1 MVFGWGK
8 KKQETTDITQ
18 EAEVELAQISSL
30 LSPKKEEIRKKI
42 VTQSRP
48 LFTEIKQELDAI
60 YKIIEHLKQD
70 DLKVEDIEKILR
82 VIVTRAKT
90 EVIDVISKESEKKFP
105 IVDKFED
112 VLGASESVSYSLKK
126 IGDVLGKNSRVIHVF
141 AKKYAQEI
149 KDHLALVTKD
159 HTIVSKM
166 LYEHS
171 AFESSSDFIGQQISK
186 TRSLSQ
192 QITEHNAHLK
202 KLQELLSTA
211 QQDYAKAQ
219 ELIIAARNSQE
230 FQKLQEIQ
238 SKQLLL
244 VEQKNEMAKQI
255 DDEFSKVS
263 RALGKYV
270 YVTSLDKPLKS
281 ILERLAERPSLVV
294 GIENTESIKTI
305 LESCMKGIVS
315 GTVSVKENDK
325 SVEQIGAVIAQLDSL
340 AQRKTSIEYQI
351 TQTEQS
357 MKQFE
362 GLNLVTLQKQLEKS
376 KSDQDDAQSKIKN
389 LEKDIK
395 DAGSQKQETIQK
407 LESSLYQLFRIKYR
421 IRE

>member
-18 EAEVELAQISSL
+18 EAEVELGQISSL

-90 EVIDVISKESEKKFP
+90 EVIDVISKEAEKKFP
-105 IVDKFED
+105 TVDKFED
-112 VLGASESVSYSLKK
+112 VLDASESVSHTLKK

-149 KDHLALVTKD
+149 KDHLALVTKN
-159 HTIVSKM
+159 HAIIVKM
-166 LYEHS
+166 LSEHS
-171 AFESSSDFIGQQISK
+171 VLESSSDSIVQQISK

-192 QITEHNAHLK
+192 QIIEHNAHLK
-202 KLQELLSTA
+202 KLQELLVSA
-211 QQDYAKAQ
+211 QHLYAKTQ
-219 ELIIAARNSQE
+219 EQILVARNSPE

-238 SKQLLL
+238 SKQVLL
-244 VEQKNEMAKQI
+244 VGQKNEMAKQI

-281 ILERLAERPSLVV
+281 ILERLVERPSLVV
-294 GIENTESIKTI
+294 GVENTESIKTI

-325 SVEQIGAVIAQLDSL
+325 SVDQIGLVIAQLDSL
-340 AQRKTSIEYQI
+340 AQRKASIENQI

-362 GLNLVTLQKQLEKS
+362 GLNLATLEKQLEKS
-376 KSDQDDAQSKIKN
+376 KSDQEDAQSKIKN

-395 DAGSQKQETIQK
+395 DAESQKQETLQT
-407 LESSLYQLFRIKYR
+407 LESSLFQLFRVKYKV
-421 IRE
+421 RE

>member
-8 KKQETTDITQ
+8 KKQETADVAQ
-18 EAEVELAQISSL
+18 EADVELDQIPSL

-42 VTQSRP
+42 IIQSSP
-48 LFTEIKQELDAI
+48 LFSEIQQELGAI
-60 YKIIEHLKQD
+60 YKIIEHLKHD

-90 EVIDVISKESEKKFP
+90 EVIDVISKEAEKKFP
-105 IVDKFED
+105 TVDKFED
-112 VLGASESVSYSLKK
+112 VLDASESVSHTLKK

-149 KDHLALVTKD
+149 KDHLALVTKN
-159 HTIVSKM
+159 HAIIVKM
-166 LYEHS
+166 LSEHS
-171 AFESSSDFIGQQISK
+171 VLESSSDSIVQQISK

-192 QITEHNAHLK
+192 QIIEHNAHLK
-202 KLQELLSTA
+202 KLQELLVSA
-211 QQDYAKAQ
+211 QHLYAKTQ
-219 ELIIAARNSQE
+219 EQILVARNSPE

-238 SKQLLL
+238 SKQVLL
-244 VEQKNEMAKQI
+244 VGQKNEMAKQI

-281 ILERLAERPSLVV
+281 ILERLVERPSLVV
-294 GIENTESIKTI
+294 GVENTESIKTI

-325 SVEQIGAVIAQLDSL
+325 SVDQIGLVIAQIGR
-340 AQRKTSIEYQI
+340 AH
-351 TQTEQS
+351 
-357 MKQFE
+357 
-362 GLNLVTLQKQLEKS
+362 V
-376 KSDQDDAQSKIKN
+376 
-389 LEKDIK
+389 
-395 DAGSQKQETIQK
+395 
-407 LESSLYQLFRIKYR
+407 
-421 IRE
+421 

>member
-18 EAEVELAQISSL
+18 EAEVELGQISSL

-149 KDHLALVTKD
+149 KDHLALVTKN
-159 HTIVSKM
+159 HAIIVKM
-166 LYEHS
+166 LSEHS
-171 AFESSSDFIGQQISK
+171 VLESSSDSIVQQISK

-192 QITEHNAHLK
+192 QIIEHNAHLK
-202 KLQELLSTA
+202 KLQELLVSA
-211 QQDYAKAQ
+211 QHLYAKTQ
-219 ELIIAARNSQE
+219 EQILVARNSPE

-238 SKQLLL
+238 SKQVLL
-244 VEQKNEMAKQI
+244 VGQKNEMAKQI

-281 ILERLAERPSLVV
+281 ILERLVERPSLVV
-294 GIENTESIKTI
+294 GVENTESIKTI

-325 SVEQIGAVIAQLDSL
+325 SVDQIGLVIAQLDSL
-340 AQRKTSIEYQI
+340 AQRKASIENQI

-362 GLNLVTLQKQLEKS
+362 GLNLATLEKQLEKS
-376 KSDQDDAQSKIKN
+376 KSDQEDAQ
-389 LEKDIK
+389 
-395 DAGSQKQETIQK
+395 
-407 LESSLYQLFRIKYR
+407 
-421 IRE
+421 